1 MKSLLREMEE
11 KFQEIN
17 DSCDCGSTE
26 CLDCN
31 ADEIDEQ
38 NVTGAVAGYNTPNA
52 FRKTVKK
59 VAYATGIEEGAGPI
73 SKTYKPGHYQVVEFD
88 EEVQNDKFSFSIDDE
103 IWWNNDTEYS
113 ANDNVKTPGTSHKK
127 DNDSATRKGNLPM
140 SNKTTQTGKNTLK
153 VEDVLEKKYSELIES
168 YRSFTNNNPDVTPAK
183 KVNDTIREIA
193 KKLQEIETLVTY
205 NSKLKTESG
214 VTSSHYGASTNK
226 ALTKISERLIKISER
241 VRSLGE

>member
-11 KFQEIN
+11 KFHEVEN
-17 DSCDCGSTE
+17 SCDCGSPE
-26 CLDCN
+26 CPICN
-31 ADEIDEQ
+31 PEEIDEQ
-38 NVTGAVAGYNTPNA
+38 NVSGAVAGYNTPNA
-52 FRKTVKK
+52 FASEKSFKK
-59 VAYATGIEEGAGPI
+59 KKFKYESVNKPATYQPGIAQSPE
-73 SKTYKPGHYQVVEFD
+73 SD
-88 EEVQNDKFSFSIDDE
+88 EEIFNDKFPFATKDE
-103 IWWNNDTEYS
+103 FWWQADAKYPVEYYADGMGTGNIKDS
-113 ANDNVKTPGTSHKK
+113 TTQKGKLPTP
-127 DNDSATRKGNLPM
+127 
-140 SNKTTQTGKNTLK
+140 NKTTQTGKNTLK

-168 YRSFTNNNPDVTPAK
+168 YRSFTTNKPDVTPAK

>member
-11 KFQEIN
+11 KFYEVDN
-17 DSCDCGSTE
+17 SCDCGSPE
-26 CLDCN
+26 CPICN
-31 ADEIDEQ
+31 PDEIDEQ
-38 NVTGAVAGYNTPNA
+38 NVSGAIAGYNTPNA
-52 FRKTVKK
+52 FTSEKSFKK
-59 VAYATGIEEGAGPI
+59 KKFKYESVNTSPNYVYGE
-73 SKTYKPGHYQVVEFD
+73 YQIPDSE
-88 EEVQNDKFSFSIDDE
+88 EEVGMDKFPFAIDNAEWYNKNFKYPSVDL
-103 IWWNNDTEYS
+103 TH
-113 ANDNVKTPGTSHKK
+113 TPGQ
-127 DNDSATRKGNLPM
+127 
-140 SNKTTQTGKNTLK
+140 SNKPDKTTRVGKLK